1 MGRFCAEWGPIAGR
15 ERGVVWIVAGV
26 ALLLIAGLAAIARR
40 KLKLLLATA
49 ALAAALLAAELVTV
63 ILLPSH
69 CSPDDP
75 SRPGCSHY

>member
-49 ALAAALLAAELVTV
+49 ALAAALVAANSAGKRARVPLGV
-63 ILLPSH
+63 IP
-69 CSPDDP
+69 
-75 SRPGCSHY
+75 